1 MNARAKKQDNRRAI
15 ILVHGLRG
23 DHHGLIDIARLLQP
37 SFRVITPDLPGY
49 GDASSLDEVTLDT
62 YADWLRDYIKQLDLD
77 KPIILGH
84 SMGSIITSHFIKK
97 YPNLCDEKCI
107 FLAPILRTEKEQRNS
122 NRLYKLVNFGLH
134 LLPGKSRYSFLKSKF
149 ISLRISHFL
158 TFDRSQKE
166 FIDEQHLKYSGRF
179 ASADGLMS
187 DIEISMCEQTVIP
200 SGKHT
205 LIIIGAH
212 DRLTKVEVAKS
223 IARKKHVKFVTLKN
237 CGHLFNYER
246 PKAAAAKIL
255 AFFDEPTNLNFDD
268 SVEL

>member
-1 MNARAKKQDNRRAI
+1 MNATAKKSDNRRAI
-15 ILVHGLRG
+15 ILIHGLRG
-23 DHHGLIDIARLLQP
+23 DHHGLIDVARLLQP

-49 GDASSLDEVTLDT
+49 GDAMPLDEVTLDS
-62 YADWLRDYIKQLDLD
+62 YADWLLSYIKQLGLE

-84 SMGSIITSHFIKK
+84 SMGSIIASHFIAK
-97 YPNLCDEKCI
+97 YPKACADECV
-107 FLAPILRTEKEQRNS
+107 FLAPILRTEKEQASS
-122 NRLYKLVNFGLH
+122 NRLCKLAIFGLH
-134 LLPGKSRYSFLKSKF
+134 LLPKKARYNFLKSKF

-166 FIDEQHLKYSGRF
+166 FIDDQHLKYSGRF
-179 ASADGLMS
+179 ASSESLMS
-187 DIEISMCEQTVIP
+187 DIKISMREQTIIP
-200 SGKHT
+200 SSKHT

-212 DRLTKVEVAKS
+212 DRLTKVEVAKAV
-223 IARKKHVKFVTLKN
+223 ARKHHVKFVTLKN